1 MKKFA
6 ILLIFI
12 IFITLLSILISYNK
26 EIIDFLI
33 NVDLRSPRVFY
44 SYIFISTIYFISPL
58 PITIIILINGFVL
71 KEYGF
76 YFSMLQIL
84 VGSFFINIFSNRI
97 NSFVNI
103 SSYYKKNI
111 KKLNLKKISEN
122 NYSIFFSRY
131 LFPYFLHNILFGLIK
146 IKINRFLLLIFMAEI
161 PTTYA
166 LNSIGTTLNKIS
178 FDHSLPLY
186 SLFTNIN
193 FYIPFVL
200 ILIIF
205 VVVDILSKKII

>member
-58 PITIIILINGFVL
+58 PITIIILINGFIL

-103 SSYYKKNI
+103 S
-111 KKLNLKKISEN
+111 
-122 NYSIFFSRY
+122 
-131 LFPYFLHNILFGLIK
+131 
-146 IKINRFLLLIFMAEI
+146 
-161 PTTYA
+161 
-166 LNSIGTTLNKIS
+166 
-178 FDHSLPLY
+178 
-186 SLFTNIN
+186 
-193 FYIPFVL
+193 
-200 ILIIF
+200 
-205 VVVDILSKKII
+205 